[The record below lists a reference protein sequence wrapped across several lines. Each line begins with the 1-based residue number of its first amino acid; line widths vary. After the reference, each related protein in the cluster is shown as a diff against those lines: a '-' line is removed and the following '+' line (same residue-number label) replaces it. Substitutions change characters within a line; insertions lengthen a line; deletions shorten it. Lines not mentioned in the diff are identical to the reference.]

1 VIKSKSIRCSFFADN
16 TLLDDCIGRMA
27 TKHSYSQLMQ
37 KFDSEE
43 SFDMKCVELVH
54 CHYIFHALDL
64 LENDASRP
72 MPRDEYFMIFK
83 NARMIQR

>member
-1 VIKSKSIRCSFFADN
+1 
-16 TLLDDCIGRMA
+16 MA

-72 MPRDEYFMIFK
+72 MPRDE
-83 NARMIQR
+83 